1 MLTLAYIMKKITF
14 LLIFICSF
22 ANGQNIKEL
31 YTEKF
36 ESDWKV
42 YEDENY
48 VKKFIDTT
56 VIYKLKSGRSPEQEL
71 LYKAKENLK
80 KRAEKISQIFSSL
93 KLNLKEFDSL
103 VFIEQ
108 RSTNVN
114 LEYDFVK
121 KGAIITKDSIYGFTY
136 DLNKEKV
143 EIEKYDYFK
152 SSENETISQAK
163 QIIGNLILSAKTNY
177 LDTITKVE
185 SDMFAGPL
193 KDLRPETE
201 FEILIYNKRKANE
214 LRRIYLHE
222 TFVRIM
228 NQK

>member
-1 MLTLAYIMKKITF
+1 MKKITF
-14 LLIFICSF
+14 LLIFICAF

-31 YTEKF
+31 YVEKF

-42 YEDENY
+42 YKDKNY
-48 VKKFIDTT
+48 VKKIIDTT
-56 VIYKLKSGRSPEQEL
+56 VVYKLKSGRSPEQEL
-71 LYKAKENLK
+71 LYKAKVNLK
-80 KRAEKISQIFSSL
+80 KRAERISQIFSSL
-93 KLNLKEFDSL
+93 KVNLKEFDSL

-121 KGAIITKDSIYGFTY
+121 KGTIITIDSFYGFTY
-136 DLNKEKV
+136 DLNKENV

-152 SSENETISQAK
+152 SSENKTINQAK

-177 LDTITKVE
+177 LDTIAKVE
-185 SDMFAGPL
+185 SDIFAGPL
-193 KDLRPETE
+193 KGLRPETE
-201 FEILIYNKRKANE
+201 FEILIYNKNKANE

>member
-1 MLTLAYIMKKITF
+1 MKKITF
-14 LLIFICSF
+14 LLIFICTI
-22 ANGQNIKEL
+22 ANGQSIKEL
-31 YTEKF
+31 YAEKF

-42 YEDENY
+42 YEDKNY

-80 KRAEKISQIFSSL
+80 KRAERISQIFSSL
-93 KLNLKEFDSL
+93 KVSLKEFDSL

-121 KGAIITKDSIYGFTY
+121 NGAIITKDSIYGFKY
-136 DLNKEKV
+136 DLFKESQG
-143 EIEKYDYFK
+143 IENYNYFK
-152 SSENETISQAK
+152 NSKNKTLSQAK
-163 QIIGNLILSAKTNY
+163 SIIGNFILSSKTNY
-177 LDTITKVE
+177 LDSIAKVE
-185 SDMFAGPL
+185 SEMLAGPL
-193 KDLRPETE
+193 QNLRPETE
-201 FEILIYNKRKANE
+201 FEILIYNKKNKNV

-222 TFVRIM
+222 TFVRIIT
-228 NQK
+228 QK